1 VQPLLLDVKD
11 EVQVILSLEEAV
23 LRPDEHSSFLQ
34 PLFGFMLQI
43 LYDEDLISEEAVLR
57 WIALRDGTEDDKIPV
72 DKQRLFNEPVVL
84 KFVEWIQKDEEDDDE
99 NDDEEDDD
107 DDA

>member
-1 VQPLLLDVKD
+1 
-11 EVQVILSLEEAV
+11 
-23 LRPDEHSSFLQ
+23 
-34 PLFGFMLQI
+34 MLHTVV
-43 LYDEDLISEEAVLR
+43 DLISEEAVLR

-107 DDA
+107 DDEEEDDDDDDDA